1 MQQVCVRVCVE
12 LIVTYKDGCH
22 YFRGKLATPSKI
34 ASNKISE
41 ANEISCEKEI
51 AFHPTGATSA
61 SNNT

>member
-1 MQQVCVRVCVE
+1 ME